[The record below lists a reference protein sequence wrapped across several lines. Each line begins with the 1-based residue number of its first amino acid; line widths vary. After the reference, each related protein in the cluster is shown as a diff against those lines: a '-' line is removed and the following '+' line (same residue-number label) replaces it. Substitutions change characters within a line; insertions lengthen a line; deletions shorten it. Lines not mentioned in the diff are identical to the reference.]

1 MDLDRWLHGSQFA
14 MRFWRFPEQPTA
26 LVRRSL
32 TYQKERSIRS
42 APILGHMVEAPDTA
56 LEPIGDVHRTKVG
69 REATEPMRADIR
81 LLGAILGDTIR
92 EQNGDEVF
100 ELVERA
106 RVESFRVR
114 RSEIDRTEMSR
125 MFDGIDIHQAL
136 PVIRAFTHFALLAN
150 VAEDIHRERRR
161 GVHVAAG
168 EPPQDSSLAATYLK
182 LDGAELDSD
191 TVAEALKGALVSPV
205 ITAHPT
211 ETRRRTVFVTQHR
224 ITELM
229 RLHAEGHTET
239 ADGRPVESELR
250 RQVLTLWQTA
260 LIRLSRLQ
268 ISDEIAVGLRLYP
281 SAFFEVIPQ
290 VNAEVRQAL
299 RQRWPEAD
307 LLSGPILQPGSW
319 IGGDRDGNPNVTA
332 DVVRLASG
340 GAAFTALS
348 HYLAEL
354 DQLEQELSMS
364 SRLLKVTDELAAL
377 AQGCEDNARADEPY
391 RRALRVIRARLSAT
405 ASEILDQQPQHL
417 LDLGLSRYATPAE
430 LRSDLDVIDASLR
443 MHGSA
448 LLADDRLALLRE
460 GVHVFG
466 FHLSGLD
473 MRQNSDV
480 HEEVVGEL
488 LAWAGVHPDYSS
500 LPEEQRVELL
510 VAELSTRRPLI
521 GDRARLSD
529 LARSELDII
538 AAATHAVE
546 TYGPAA
552 VPNYVISMC
561 RSVSDMLEAAILL
574 KEGGLLDASGDE
586 PYCPVGIS
594 PLFETIDDLH
604 NGATILQAMLELP
617 LYRALVAA
625 RGESQEVML
634 GYSDSNKDGGYLA
647 ANWAVYRAELALVE
661 TARKN
666 GIRLRL
672 FHGRGGTVGRGG
684 GPSYQAILAQPPG
697 AVNGSLRL
705 TEQGEV
711 IAAKYAEPQVARRN
725 LESLLAATLEST
737 LLDVEGL
744 GEAAEPAYAVLDEV
758 ATLAQRSYAELV
770 HDTPGFV
777 EYFKASTPVSEIGS
791 LNIGS
796 RPTSRKPTESIS
808 DLRAIPWVL
817 AWSQSRVMLP
827 GWYGTGTAFEQWIGA
842 GSDSEEE
849 RLATLHELYQRWP
862 FFRSVLSNMAQVLAK
877 SDLGLAAHYSELV
890 ADESLR
896 RRVFDKIVDEHHRT
910 IAMYKR
916 ITGEDDLLADNPALA
931 RSVFNRF
938 PYLEPLNHLQ
948 VELLRRYRGGED
960 DELVQRGILL
970 TMNGLASAL
979 RNSG

>member
-1 MDLDRWLHGSQFA
+1 
-14 MRFWRFPEQPTA
+14 
-26 LVRRSL
+26 
-32 TYQKERSIRS
+32 
-42 APILGHMVEAPDTA
+42 MVEVSDTA
-56 LEPIGDVHRTKVG
+56 LEPIGAVQRTLVG

-81 LLGAILGDTIR
+81 LLGTILGDTVR

-100 ELVERA
+100 DLVERA
-106 RVESFRVR
+106 RVESFQVR
-114 RSEIDRTEMSR
+114 HSQIDRAQMSQ
-125 MFDGIDIHQAL
+125 MFEGIDIHRAI
-136 PVIRAFTHFALLAN
+136 PVIRAFSHFALLAN

-161 GVHVAAG
+161 AIHVGAG
-168 EPPQDSSLAATYLK
+168 EPPQDSTLAATYAK
-182 LDGAELDSD
+182 LDRAQLDSA
-191 TVAEALKGALVSPV
+191 TVADALQGALVSPV

-239 ADGRPVESELR
+239 DDGRNIELELR

-260 LIRLSRLQ
+260 LLRLSRLQ
-268 ISDEIAVGLRLYP
+268 ITDEIEVGLRYYP
-281 SAFFEVIPQ
+281 AAFFTVIPQ
-290 VNAEVRQAL
+290 VNAEVREAL
-299 RQRWPEAD
+299 RARWPDAD
-307 LLSGPILQPGSW
+307 LLCGPILQPGSW

-332 DVVRLASG
+332 DVVRLATGS
-340 GAAFTALS
+340 AAFTALS

-354 DQLEQELSMS
+354 TALEQELTMS
-364 SRLLKVTDELAAL
+364 ARLLSVTPELAAL
-377 AQGCEDNARADEPY
+377 AEGCQEIARADEPY
-391 RRALRVIRARLSAT
+391 RRALRVIRGRLTAT
-405 ASEILDQQPQHL
+405 AAAILDRQPQHQ
-417 LDLGLSRYATPAE
+417 LDLGLPPYATPAE
-430 LRSDLDVIDASLR
+430 LQTDLDTIDESLR
-443 MHGSA
+443 THGSA

-460 GVHVFG
+460 GVRVFG
-466 FHLSGLD
+466 FHLCGLD

-480 HEEVVGEL
+480 HEEVVSEL
-488 LAWAGVHPDYSS
+488 LAWAGVHPDYGS
-500 LPEEQRVELL
+500 LPEDERVALL
-510 VAELSTRRPLI
+510 AGELSTRRPLV
-521 GDRARLSD
+521 GDHAQLSD
-529 LARSELDII
+529 LARSELDVVE
-538 AAATHAVE
+538 AAAHAVE
-546 TYGPAA
+546 RYGPAA
-552 VPNYVISMC
+552 VPIYIISMC
-561 RSVSDMLEAAILL
+561 RSVSDVLEAAILL
-574 KEGGLLDASGDE
+574 KEAGLLDASGPE
-586 PYCPVGIS
+586 PYCPVAIS

-604 NGATILQAMLELP
+604 NAAAILHAMLELP
-617 LYRALVAA
+617 LYRTIVAA
-625 RGESQEVML
+625 RGEWQEVML

-661 TARKN
+661 VARKT

-711 IAAKYAEPQVARRN
+711 IAAKYAEPQTARRN

-744 GEAAEPAYAVLDEV
+744 GDAAEPAYAVLDEV
-758 ATLAQRSYAELV
+758 ATLAQRAYAELV
-770 HDTPGFV
+770 HDTTGFV
-777 EYFKASTPVSEIGS
+777 EYFIASTPVSEIGS

-796 RPTSRKPTESIS
+796 RPTSRKPTSSIA

-827 GWYGTGTAFEQWIGA
+827 GWYGTGSAFEQWIKA
-842 GSDSEEE
+842 GPESEAQRVE
-849 RLATLHELYQRWP
+849 TLHDLYERWP
-862 FFRSVLSNMAQVLAK
+862 FFRSVLSNLAQVLAK
-877 SDLGLAAHYSELV
+877 SDLGLAARYAELV
-890 ADESLR
+890 ADEELR
-896 RRVFDKIVDEHHRT
+896 HRVFDKIVDEHRRT
-910 IAMYKR
+910 IDMHKL
-916 ITGEDDLLADNPALA
+916 ITGHDDLLADNPALA

-948 VELLRRYRGGED
+948 VELLRRYRSGDD

>member
-1 MDLDRWLHGSQFA
+1 
-14 MRFWRFPEQPTA
+14 
-26 LVRRSL
+26 
-32 TYQKERSIRS
+32 
-42 APILGHMVEAPDTA
+42 MVDASEGT
-56 LEPIGDVHRTKVG
+56 LEPIGAVQRTPVG

-81 LLGAILGDTIR
+81 LLGAILGDTVR

-114 RSEIDRTEMSR
+114 RSEIDRAELAR
-125 MFDGIDIHQAL
+125 MFFRIDIHQAI
-136 PVIRAFTHFALLAN
+136 PVVRAFSHFALLAN

-161 GVHVAAG
+161 AIHVAAG
-168 EPPQDSSLAATYLK
+168 EAPQDSSLAATYAK
-182 LDGAELDSD
+182 LDRAQLDSA
-191 TVAEALKGALVSPV
+191 TVAGALKGAVVAPV

-229 RLHAEGHTET
+229 RLRAEGHTET
-239 ADGRPVESELR
+239 DEGRNIELELR

-268 ISDEIAVGLRLYP
+268 ITDEIEVGLRYYAA
-281 SAFFEVIPQ
+281 AFFRVVPQ
-290 VNAEVRQAL
+290 VNAQVRDAL
-299 RQRWPEAD
+299 RARWPGPD
-307 LLSGPILQPGSW
+307 LLNQPIVQPGSW

-332 DVVRLASG
+332 DVVRQATG
-340 GAAFTALS
+340 NAAFTALA

-354 DQLEQELSMS
+354 TALEQELSMS
-364 SRLLKVTDELAAL
+364 ARLVAVTPALSEL
-377 AQGCEDNARADEPY
+377 AQGCEEKARADEPY
-391 RRALRVIRARLSAT
+391 RRAVRVIRARLTAT
-405 ASEILDQQPQHL
+405 GAEILDRRPQHG
-417 LDLGLSRYATPAE
+417 LDLGLPPYAAPGE
-430 LRSDLDVIDASLR
+430 LQADLDTIDASLR
-443 MHGSA
+443 AHGSA

-460 GVHVFG
+460 GVRVFG
-466 FHLSGLD
+466 FHLCGLD

-480 HEEVVGEL
+480 HEEVVAEL
-488 LAWAGVHPDYSS
+488 LAWAGVHPDYGS
-500 LPEEQRVELL
+500 LSEGDRVELL
-510 VAELSTRRPLI
+510 AAELATRRPLV
-521 GDRARLSD
+521 GDRGVGVPPACGGL
-529 LARSELDII
+529 SELAGKELGVVR
-538 AAATHAVE
+538 AAAHAIAR
-546 TYGPAA
+546 YGPSA

-561 RSVSDMLEAAILL
+561 RSVSDVLEAAILL
-574 KEGGLLDASGDE
+574 KEAGLIDTSGDA

-594 PLFETIDDLH
+594 PLFETIDDLR
-604 NGATILQAMLELP
+604 NGATILHEMLELP
-617 LYRALVAA
+617 IYRALVAA
-625 RGESQEVML
+625 RDDSQEVML

-647 ANWAVYRAELALVE
+647 SSWAVYRAELALVE
-661 TARKN
+661 VARKT

-684 GPSYQAILAQPPG
+684 GPSYEAILAQPPG

-711 IAAKYAEPQVARRN
+711 IAAKYAEPQAAQRN
-725 LESLLAATLEST
+725 LETLLAATLEST

-744 GEAAEPAYAVLDEV
+744 GDAAEPAYAVLDEV
-758 ATLAQRSYAELV
+758 AGLAQRAYAELV
-770 HDTPGFV
+770 HETPGFV
-777 EYFKASTPVSEIGS
+777 DYFMASTPVSEIGS

-827 GWYGTGTAFEQWIGA
+827 GWYGTGSAFEQWIAA
-842 GSDSEEE
+842 GPEGESE
-849 RLATLHELYQRWP
+849 RVDILHDLYQRWP
-862 FFRSVLSNMAQVLAK
+862 FFRSVLSNLAQVLAK
-877 SDLGLAAHYSELV
+877 SDLGLAARYAELV
-890 ADESLR
+890 DDEELR
-896 RRVFDKIVDEHHRT
+896 HRVFDKIADEHRRT
-910 IAMYKR
+910 IAMHKL
-916 ITGEDDLLADNPALA
+916 ITRQDNLLADNPALA

-948 VELLRRYRGGED
+948 VELLRRYRSGDD

>member
-1 MDLDRWLHGSQFA
+1 
-14 MRFWRFPEQPTA
+14 
-26 LVRRSL
+26 
-32 TYQKERSIRS
+32 
-42 APILGHMVEAPDTA
+42 MVEASDST
-56 LEPIGDVHRTKVG
+56 LEPIGAVQRTTVG

-81 LLGAILGDTIR
+81 LLGAILGDTVR
-92 EQNGDEVF
+92 EQNGHEVF

-114 RSEIDRTEMSR
+114 RSEIDRAELAR
-125 MFDGIDIHQAL
+125 MFFRIDIHQAI
-136 PVIRAFTHFALLAN
+136 PVIRAFSHFALLAN

-161 GVHVAAG
+161 AIHVAAG
-168 EPPQDSSLAATYLK
+168 EAPQDSSLAATYAK
-182 LDGAELDSD
+182 LDRAQLDSA
-191 TVAEALKGALVSPV
+191 TVADALKGAVVAPV

-229 RLHAEGHTET
+229 RLHAEGHQET
-239 ADGRPVESELR
+239 DEGRNIELELR
-250 RQVLTLWQTA
+250 RQVLTLWQSA

-268 ISDEIAVGLRLYP
+268 ITDEIEVGLRYYAA
-281 SAFFEVIPQ
+281 AFFRVIPQ
-290 VNAEVRQAL
+290 VNAQVRDAL
-299 RQRWPEAD
+299 RTRWPDAD
-307 LLSGPILQPGSW
+307 LLNQPILQPGSW

-332 DVVRLASG
+332 DVVRQATG
-340 GAAFTALS
+340 NAAFTALT

-354 DQLEQELSMS
+354 TALEQELSMS
-364 SRLLKVTDELAAL
+364 ARLVAVTPELTELAE
-377 AQGCEDNARADEPY
+377 GCGEKARADEPY
-391 RRALRVIRARLSAT
+391 RRAVRVIRARLTAT
-405 ASEILDQQPQHL
+405 GAEILDRRPQHE
-417 LDLGLSRYATPAE
+417 LDLGLTPYVAAAE
-430 LRSDLDVIDASLR
+430 LQADLDTMDASLR
-443 MHGSA
+443 AHGSA

-460 GVHVFG
+460 GVRVFG
-466 FHLSGLD
+466 FHLCGLD

-480 HEEVVGEL
+480 HEEVVSEL
-488 LAWAGVHPDYSS
+488 LAWAGVHPDYGS
-500 LPEEQRVELL
+500 LSEDERVDLLADELG
-510 VAELSTRRPLI
+510 TRRPLV
-521 GDRARLSD
+521 GDRAEL
-529 LARSELDII
+529 SELAHKELGVIR
-538 AAATHAVE
+538 AATQAIKR
-546 TYGPAA
+546 YGPSA

-561 RSVSDMLEAAILL
+561 RSVSDVLEAAILL
-574 KEGGLLDASGDE
+574 KEAGLIDTSGDA

-594 PLFETIDDLH
+594 PLFETIDDLR
-604 NGATILQAMLELP
+604 NGATILHAMLELP
-617 LYRALVAA
+617 IYRALVAA
-625 RGESQEVML
+625 RDDRQEVML

-647 ANWAVYRAELALVE
+647 SSWAVYRAELALVE
-661 TARKN
+661 VARKT

-684 GPSYQAILAQPPG
+684 GPSYEAILAQPPG

-711 IAAKYAEPQVARRN
+711 IAAKYAEPQAAQRN

-744 GEAAEPAYAVLDEV
+744 GDAAEPAYAVLDEV
-758 ATLAQRSYAELV
+758 AELAQRAYAELV

-777 EYFKASTPVSEIGS
+777 DYFMASTPVSEIGS

-827 GWYGTGTAFEQWIGA
+827 GWYGTGSAFEQWIAA
-842 GSDSEEE
+842 GPESESE
-849 RLATLHELYQRWP
+849 RVDVLHDLYERWP
-862 FFRSVLSNMAQVLAK
+862 FFRGVLSNLAQVLAK
-877 SDLGLAAHYSELV
+877 SDLGLAARYAELV
-890 ADESLR
+890 DDEELR
-896 RRVFDKIVDEHHRT
+896 HRVFDKIVDEHRRT
-910 IAMYKR
+910 IAMHKL
-916 ITGEDDLLADNPALA
+916 ITGQDNLLADNPALA

-948 VELLRRYRGGED
+948 VELLRRYRSGDD

>member
-1 MDLDRWLHGSQFA
+1 
-14 MRFWRFPEQPTA
+14 
-26 LVRRSL
+26 
-32 TYQKERSIRS
+32 
-42 APILGHMVEAPDTA
+42 MVDVSDIA
-56 LEPIGDVHRTKVG
+56 LEPIGAVQRTLVG

-81 LLGAILGDTIR
+81 LLGAILGDTVR

-100 ELVERA
+100 DLVERA

-114 RSEIDRTEMSR
+114 RSEIDRAELAR
-125 MFDGIDIHQAL
+125 MFDGIDIHRAI
-136 PVIRAFTHFALLAN
+136 PVIRAFSHFALLAN

-161 GVHVAAG
+161 AIHVGAG
-168 EPPQDSSLAATYLK
+168 EPPQDSSLAATYAK
-182 LDGAELDSD
+182 LDGAELDSA
-191 TVAEALKGALVSPV
+191 TVAEALRGALISPV

-224 ITELM
+224 ITTLM

-239 ADGRPVESELR
+239 DDGRNIERELR

-268 ISDEIAVGLRLYP
+268 ITDEIEVGLRYYAA
-281 SAFFEVIPQ
+281 AFFQVIPQ
-290 VNAEVRQAL
+290 VNAEVRDAL
-299 RQRWPEAD
+299 RARWPETD
-307 LLSGPILQPGSW
+307 LLAAPIVAPGSW
-319 IGGDRDGNPNVTA
+319 IGGDRDGNPNVTG
-332 DVVRLASG
+332 DVVRQATGS
-340 GAAFTALS
+340 AAFTALS

-354 DQLEQELSMS
+354 TALEQDLSMS
-364 SRLLKVTDELAAL
+364 ARLVPVTPGLAELAE
-377 AQGCEDNARADEPY
+377 GCQEKVRADEPY
-391 RRALRVIRARLSAT
+391 RRAVRVIRARLTAT
-405 ASEILDQQPQHL
+405 AAEILDRQPQHE
-417 LDLGLSRYATPAE
+417 LDLGLPPYSAPGE
-430 LRSDLDVIDASLR
+430 LQADLNTIDSSLR
-443 MHGSA
+443 AHGSA

-460 GVHVFG
+460 GVSVFG

-488 LAWAGVHPDYSS
+488 LAWAGVHPDYAS
-500 LPEEQRVELL
+500 LPEDERVALLAGELG
-510 VAELSTRRPLI
+510 TRRPLV
-521 GDRARLSD
+521 GDRGQLSE
-529 LARSELDII
+529 LARKELEVVD
-538 AAATHAVE
+538 AAAYAVGR
-546 TYGPAA
+546 YGPAA

-561 RSVSDMLEAAILL
+561 RSVSDVLEVAILL
-574 KEGGLLDASGDE
+574 KEGGLLDASRAE
-586 PYCPVGIS
+586 PYCPVAIS

-604 NGATILQAMLELP
+604 NGAAILQAMLDLP
-617 LYRALVAA
+617 LYRAVVDAQDG
-625 RGESQEVML
+625 RQEVML

-647 ANWAVYRAELALVE
+647 SSWAVYRAELSLVE
-661 TARKN
+661 VARTA

-711 IAAKYAEPQVARRN
+711 IAAKYAEPQAARRN
-725 LESLLAATLEST
+725 LESLVAATLEST

-744 GEAAEPAYAVLDEV
+744 GDAAEPAYAVLDEV
-758 ATLAQRSYAELV
+758 ATLAQRAYAELV
-770 HDTPGFV
+770 HETPGFV
-777 EYFKASTPVSEIGS
+777 DYFMASTPVSEIGS

-796 RPTSRKPTESIS
+796 RPTSRKPTSSIS

-842 GSDSEEE
+842 GPESEDE
-849 RLATLHELYQRWP
+849 RVAILHDLYERWP

-877 SDLGLAAHYSELV
+877 SDLGLAARYAQLVSDEELR
-890 ADESLR
+890 D
-896 RRVFDKIVDEHHRT
+896 RVFDKIVDEHRRT
-910 IAMYKR
+910 IAMHKL
-916 ITGEDDLLADNPALA
+916 ITGQDDLLADNPALA

-948 VELLRRYRGGED
+948 VELLRRFRSGDD

>member
-1 MDLDRWLHGSQFA
+1 
-14 MRFWRFPEQPTA
+14 
-26 LVRRSL
+26 
-32 TYQKERSIRS
+32 
-42 APILGHMVEAPDTA
+42 MVEVSDPA
-56 LEPIGDVHRTKVG
+56 LEPIGAVQRTRVG

-81 LLGAILGDTIR
+81 LLGTILGDTVR

-100 ELVERA
+100 DLVERA

-114 RSEIDRTEMSR
+114 HSEIDRAEMSA
-125 MFDGIDIHQAL
+125 MFDGIDIHLAI
-136 PVIRAFTHFALLAN
+136 PIIRAFSHFALLAN

-161 GVHVAAG
+161 GIHVEAG
-168 EPPQDSSLAATYLK
+168 EPPQDSSLAATYAK
-182 LDGAELDSD
+182 LDLAELDSA
-191 TVAEALKGALVSPV
+191 TVADALKGALVSPV

-239 ADGRPVESELR
+239 DDGRNIELELR

-268 ISDEIAVGLRLYP
+268 ITDEIAVGLRYYAAAL
-281 SAFFEVIPQ
+281 FEVIPK
-290 VNAEVRQAL
+290 VNAEVREAL
-299 RQRWPEAD
+299 RARWPDAD

-332 DVVRLASG
+332 DVVRLATGS
-340 GAAFTALS
+340 AAFTALA

-354 DQLEQELSMS
+354 DHLEQELSMS
-364 SRLLKVTDELAAL
+364 SRLLTVTAELAAL
-377 AQGCEDNARADEPY
+377 ADGCEDEARGDEPY
-391 RRALRVIRARLSAT
+391 RRALRVIRSRLSAT
-405 ASEILDQQPQHL
+405 ATEILDQEPLHL
-417 LDLGLSRYATPAE
+417 LDLGVPAYATPAE
-430 LRSDLDVIDASLR
+430 LRADLDTIDASLR
-443 MHGSA
+443 THGSG
-448 LLADDRLALLRE
+448 LLADDRLARLRE
-460 GVHVFG
+460 AVHVFG

-480 HEEVVGEL
+480 HEEVVSEL
-488 LAWAGVHPDYSS
+488 LAWAGVHPDYSA
-500 LPEEQRVELL
+500 LPEDERVELL
-510 VAELSTRRPLI
+510 TGELSTRRPLV
-521 GDRARLSD
+521 GDRAQLSE
-529 LARSELDII
+529 LARSELGVV
-538 AAATHAVE
+538 AAAARAVE
-546 TYGPAA
+546 IYGPAA

-561 RSVSDMLEAAILL
+561 QSVSDVLEAAILL
-574 KEGGLLDASGDE
+574 KEVGLLDASGPE

-604 NGATILQAMLELP
+604 NGASILHAMLELP
-617 LYRALVAA
+617 LYRAMVAA

-634 GYSDSNKDGGYLA
+634 GYSDSNKDGGYLT

-661 TARKN
+661 VARKT

-711 IAAKYAEPQVARRN
+711 IAAKYAEPQLARRN
-725 LESLLAATLEST
+725 LESLVAATLEST
-737 LLDVEGL
+737 LLDMEGL
-744 GEAAEPAYAVLDEV
+744 GDTAEPAYAVLDEV
-758 ATLAQRSYAELV
+758 ATLARRAYSELV

-796 RPTSRKPTESIS
+796 RPSSRKPTESIA

-827 GWYGTGTAFEQWIGA
+827 GWYGTGSAFEQWIAA
-842 GSDSEEE
+842 GPESESE
-849 RLATLHELYQRWP
+849 RVEILHDLYERWP

-877 SDLGLAAHYSELV
+877 SDLGLAASYAELV
-890 ADESLR
+890 SDESLR
-896 RRVFDKIVDEHHRT
+896 DRVFNKIVDEHQRT
-910 IAMYKR
+910 IAMHKL
-916 ITGEDDLLADNPALA
+916 ITGQDDLLADNPALA

-948 VELLRRYRGGED
+948 VELLRRYRSGDD

-970 TMNGLASAL
+970 TMNGLSSAL